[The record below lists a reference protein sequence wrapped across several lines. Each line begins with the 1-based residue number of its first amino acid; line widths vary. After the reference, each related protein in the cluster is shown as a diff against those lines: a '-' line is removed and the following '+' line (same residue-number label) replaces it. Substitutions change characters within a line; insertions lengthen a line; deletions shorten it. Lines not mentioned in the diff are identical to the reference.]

1 MMLKNK
7 RHVMH
12 ALPVIIRD
20 VTMVAVILVVFALF
34 HHVLPRSGKVL
45 QNIVDPN
52 SVATVVPATPD
63 TIPTDAAA
71 NNSAV
76 QTQAEAQFAAPTP
89 TSAVYTPGDF
99 TAAFPSA
106 DTGVGA
112 LHSYQSDD
120 LRIAINMV
128 QANDVTYYVADVWV
142 KSISTF
148 KTAFAKGEY
157 GTAIHQEPKKIA
169 QANNA
174 IFAFTGDYCG
184 ARNSGVVIRNGD
196 LYRDSVSSD
205 VCVLYADGVMA
216 TYSQADFNVMDA
228 VDNAAWQAW
237 GFGPRLLDDN
247 GGAIIEFDSSIKGKN
262 PRNAMGY
269 YEPGHYCFITV
280 DGRQKG
286 YSVGMTLAELSQVF
300 ADLGCKAAFNLDG
313 GATAEMLFNG
323 ELVNRPYKGGRQ
335 SSDIICFGEGN

>member
-1 MMLKNK
+1 MMLENK
-7 RHVMH
+7 RHVVH
-12 ALPVIIRD
+12 AFPILMRD
-20 VTMVAVILVVFALF
+20 VAMVAAVLVVFALF
-34 HHVLPRSGKVL
+34 HHVLPRSGKAL
-45 QNIVDPN
+45 RSIVDTNSMTATMPN
-52 SVATVVPATPD
+52 PAETVAMEAAGS
-63 TIPTDAAA
+63 DAGP
-71 NNSAV
+71 
-76 QTQAEAQFAAPTP
+76 QEQTTQAVAPTP
-89 TSAVYTPGDF
+89 TPVVYATGDF
-99 TAAFPSA
+99 SAAFPSS
-106 DTGVGA
+106 DTGTGA
-112 LHSYQSDD
+112 LQSYQSDS

-142 KSISTF
+142 RNINTF

-157 GTAIHQEPKKIA
+157 GTGIHQEPKKIA

-174 IFAFTGDYCG
+174 IFAITGDYCG

-205 VCVLYADGVMA
+205 VCVLYLDGSMA
-216 TYSQADFNVMDA
+216 TYNEVDFNVMDA

-247 GGAIIEFDSSIKGKN
+247 GGAIAEFTSSIKGKN
-262 PRNAMGY
+262 PRNAIGY

-323 ELVNRPYKGGRQ
+323 KLVNKPYKGGRQ
-335 SSDIICFGEGN
+335 SSDIICFGAGN

>member
-142 KSISTF
+142 KKPHSEI
-148 KTAFAKGEY
+148 
-157 GTAIHQEPKKIA
+157 P
-169 QANNA
+169 
-174 IFAFTGDYCG
+174 
-184 ARNSGVVIRNGD
+184 
-196 LYRDSVSSD
+196 
-205 VCVLYADGVMA
+205 
-216 TYSQADFNVMDA
+216 
-228 VDNAAWQAW
+228 
-237 GFGPRLLDDN
+237 
-247 GGAIIEFDSSIKGKN
+247 
-262 PRNAMGY
+262 
-269 YEPGHYCFITV
+269 
-280 DGRQKG
+280 
-286 YSVGMTLAELSQVF
+286 
-300 ADLGCKAAFNLDG
+300 
-313 GATAEMLFNG
+313 
-323 ELVNRPYKGGRQ
+323 
-335 SSDIICFGEGN
+335 